1 MICND
6 CVIEAL
12 HGWVEE
18 SPRPGHLRLAQPTN
32 RVWLAI
38 EELGGV
44 LVAAQRL
51 GYPPEEI
58 DRWIDEH
65 HIPYGPGEEVAR
77 LSSYSLKDLQVPLMW
92 VEDEGRYWPQSAY
105 LASRAQETEGLLK
118 PIPSWPAIHTTSPS
132 ESSMSHEENFDIH
145 IVVPQEVLDAI
156 PISPECLKY
165 RAAFGL
171 DDDLPAV
178 EFDSECETL
187 EYDPE
192 EDYNS
197 DSDDRD
203 PPCWR
208 PYEPW

>member
-18 SPRPGHLRLAQPTN
+18 SPRPGYLRLAQPTN

-44 LVAAQRL
+44 QPVAQEL
-51 GYPPEEI
+51 GYPEEEVN
-58 DRWIDEH
+58 RWIDEH

-105 LASRAQETEGLLK
+105 LASRAQETEGLRKTSGLV
-118 PIPSWPAIHTTSPS
+118 PAHGLADPDQVRSTILPG
-132 ESSMSHEENFDIH
+132 
-145 IVVPQEVLDAI
+145 PQEALDAK
-156 PISPECLKY
+156 PMSPEQLRVEEALERSGFFSANKN
-165 RAAFGL
+165 FQFEV
-171 DDDLPAV
+171 DDD
-178 EFDSECETL
+178 
-187 EYDPE
+187 DPE
-192 EDYNS
+192 DMGV
-197 DSDDRD
+197 DD
-203 PPCWR
+203 
-208 PYEPW
+208 EPWDPQDTSWRAYDGWDD